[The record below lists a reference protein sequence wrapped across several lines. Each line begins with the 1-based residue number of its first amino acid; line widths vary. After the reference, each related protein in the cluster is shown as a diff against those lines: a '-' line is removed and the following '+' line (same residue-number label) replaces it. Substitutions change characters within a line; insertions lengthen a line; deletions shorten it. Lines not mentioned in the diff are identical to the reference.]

1 MSTLLDRL
9 DGVKQTGPSRWIAR
23 CPGHDDRSPSLSIR
37 ELEDGRILIH
47 DFGGCSA
54 TDVLAAVGLEMSDLF
69 PEPLDHRLRPNRSR
83 IPAGDLLELID
94 HEALAVGLIAGQFM
108 ESGTL
113 NESGWQRLATAISRI
128 SGARNH
134 ANQ

>member
-1 MSTLLDRL
+1 MTTFLDRL
-9 DGVKQTGPSRWIAR
+9 DRVKQTGPNRWIAR
-23 CPGHDDRSPSLSIR
+23 CPAHDDRSPSLSIR
-37 ELEDGRILIH
+37 ELGDGRVLIH

-54 TDVLAAVGLEMSDLF
+54 TDVLAAVGLQMTDLF
-69 PEPLDHRLRPNRSR
+69 PEPLDHRIRPNRSR

-108 ESGTL
+108 ESRTL

-128 SGARNH
+128 AGARNH